1 VEATIPFSL
10 SFVPLFFFSRLKVSG
25 VFAFKRCLHLKIFIT
40 SFFIKQVEKTVQS
53 VSQAYQSNSE
63 YLQNQL
69 EKQRQF
75 HQHNME
81 SYKAAREQY
90 LKKVEESVD
99 FIKSNGV
106 AGAARKAADE
116 LSATIA
122 EARKLP
128 GLMVKQVQEAF
139 ERLMKFEPV
148 QKLMNSTRPAV
159 EAAYARYEVVHGAVV
174 NSHQYKRAFDFS
186 QAAIVKAQESFLY
199 RKAKENVYPLVA
211 KYADPAYASLTSSS
225 YFQAAVQHITP
236 KTVA

>member
-1 VEATIPFSL
+1 M
-10 SFVPLFFFSRLKVSG
+10 
-25 VFAFKRCLHLKIFIT
+25 
-40 SFFIKQVEKTVQS
+40 QS

-63 YLQNQL
+63 YLRNQL
-69 EKQRQF
+69 DKQRQF

-90 LKKVEESVD
+90 LKKVEESVE

-116 LSATIA
+116 LSSTIA

-128 GLMVKQVQEAF
+128 GIMIKQVQEAF

-148 QKLMNSTRPAV
+148 QKLLNSTQPAV
-159 EAAYARYEVVHGAVV
+159 EAAYARYEVVHGTVV
-174 NSHQYKRAFDFS
+174 NSPQYKRAFDFS
-186 QAAIVKAQESFLY
+186 QAAMLKAQESFIY

-211 KYADPAYASLTSSS
+211 KYADPAYASLTGSP
-225 YFQAAVQHITP
+225 YFQAALQHITP